1 MILKE
6 KQRLIL
12 FSLFEKERNNYEF
25 FKDEQKSW

>member
-6 KQRLIL
+6 KQRLILFSL

-25 FKDEQKSW
+25 FKDE